1 MQKPSPT
8 FLQIISTDYLA
19 QNFFVM
25 IFAGWVIY
33 GIDALFQGRATFFL
47 AIFAAILTPLG
58 LLTFFWRYN
67 LIVSTFMNGTEIT
80 GQVTEI
86 TTIRTGKNRRDTIIS
101 YMYDLNGKAY
111 QFRNRVKK
119 NSYAKNLRQGQQ
131 VNLLAHEKTPHIA
144 FIKEIYLETN

>member
-1 MQKPSPT
+1 VQRPSPA
-8 FLQIISTDYLA
+8 FLRVISTDYLA

-33 GIDALFQGRATFFL
+33 GIDAVFQGKATFFL
-47 AIFAAILTPLG
+47 AIFAAILTLLG
-58 LLTFFWRYN
+58 LLTFFWRYS
-67 LIVSTFMNGTEIT
+67 LIVSIFANGTETI

-86 TTIRTGKNRRDTIIS
+86 NTIGKDYIIH
-101 YMYDLNGKAY
+101 YEYDLNGKKY
-111 QFRNRVKK
+111 KFRNRVKK
-119 NSYAKNLRQGQQ
+119 NSFAQKLRRGQQ

>member
-58 LLTFFWRYN
+58 LLTFFWRYRI
-67 LIVSTFMNGTEIT
+67 IVSTFANGTEIT
-80 GQVTEI
+80 GQVAEI

>member
-67 LIVSTFMNGTEIT
+67 LIISTFMNGTEIT
-80 GQVTEI
+80 GQVAEI
-86 TTIRTGKNRRDTIIS
+86 TTIRNGKNRQDIIIS

>member
-25 IFAGWVIY
+25 IFPGWVIY

-80 GQVTEI
+80 GQVIEI